1 MGLIAPVLLAAA
13 ATASPMTDIETALTA
28 SAAGWNA
35 GDLDRF
41 MAIYA
46 EDASYVTASGVTRG
60 KAEIAAHYRASFT
73 PGANK
78 RGALSFRTLGYRTIS
93 NVHMLIFA
101 RWTLTPAD
109 AGTKPET
116 GMTTLLFERRPAG
129 WRIIADHSS

>member
-1 MGLIAPVLLAAA
+1 MAVIVPVMLAAA
-13 ATASPMTDIETALTA
+13 AASPIAQIESALTA

-46 EDASYVTASGVTRG
+46 DDAAYVTGNGVTRG
-60 KAEIAAHYRASFT
+60 KADIAAHYRASFAD
-73 PGANK
+73 GANK

-109 AGTKPET
+109 ASAKPET